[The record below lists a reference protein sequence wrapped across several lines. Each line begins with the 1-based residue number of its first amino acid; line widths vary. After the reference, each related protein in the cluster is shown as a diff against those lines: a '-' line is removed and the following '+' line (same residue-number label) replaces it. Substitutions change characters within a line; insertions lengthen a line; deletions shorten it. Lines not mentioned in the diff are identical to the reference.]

1 MLTEQDKEKEKE
13 WSLSIWETFDK
24 LINDIKMFIAQHS
37 PKVNIEDL
45 NSKENNLSSGVRL
58 EKLRFQIFQGDVR
71 KYPRFKA
78 EFEKHVKSLC
88 SSNQV
93 AFVLKS
99 YLSEEIKEEVDN
111 LGDTVKEIWSR
122 LDKKYGDQG
131 KLVDAIMSEVKF
143 MPACEDGDERAIL
156 NMINL
161 IERAHRDLVL
171 LGLESEISN
180 STIVSV
186 IEQRMPREIK
196 REWIKVV
203 TGEERDK
210 ISKNKFPSL
219 LKLLLQF
226 RERIK
231 YDLSDIRGSIYEGRT
246 VHHGEGRLK
255 GHNIDKPVE
264 SKKQK
269 CWIHLSN
276 GDHPI
281 WCCRVF
287 ENKSPSEK
295 VDPVKKN
302 NACFACLEIGHVAKN
317 CKCNFRCKHD
327 SCGLE
332 HHQLL
337 HEAHASGIVFHSS
350 SAREKPAKADSTI
363 LQLQKIK
370 GGNNFSQWK
379 DLNVLWDC
387 GSTLLFIT
395 FKQAKK
401 L

>member
-1 MLTEQDKEKEKE
+1 MTR
-13 WSLSIWETFDK
+13 IWF
-24 LINDIKMFIAQHS
+24 
-37 PKVNIEDL
+37 
-45 NSKENNLSSGVRL
+45 
-58 EKLRFQIFQGDVR
+58 
-71 KYPRFKA
+71 
-78 EFEKHVKSLC
+78 HV
-88 SSNQV
+88 
-93 AFVLKS
+93 
-99 YLSEEIKEEVDN
+99 EVGN
-111 LGDTVKEIWSR
+111 LGDNVKEMWNH

-131 KLVDAIMSEVKF
+131 RLVDAIMSEVKC
-143 MPACEDGDERAIL
+143 MPTCEGGDERAIL

-171 LGLESEISN
+171 LGLKSEISN
-180 STIVSV
+180 STIASV

-196 REWIKVV
+196 KEWIKVV

-210 ISKNKFPSL
+210 VSKNKFPFL

-231 YDLSDIRGSIYEGRT
+231 YELSDIRGSIYEGGT
-246 VHHGEGRLK
+246 GHHGEGRLK

-264 SKKQK
+264 NKKQK
-269 CWIHLSN
+269 CWIHMSN

-287 ENKSPSEK
+287 ENKSPSKK
-295 VDPVKKN
+295 VDLVRKN

-317 CKCNFRCKHD
+317 CKHNFRCKHD
-327 SCGLE
+327 NCGLE

-337 HEAHASGIVFHSS
+337 REAHASGIVFHSS
-350 SAREKPAKADSTI
+350 SVKEKPAKADSMI

-379 DLNVLWDC
+379 DLNVL
-387 GSTLLFIT
+387 
-395 FKQAKK
+395 
-401 L
+401 

>member
-1 MLTEQDKEKEKE
+1 M
-13 WSLSIWETFDK
+13 
-24 LINDIKMFIAQHS
+24 
-37 PKVNIEDL
+37 
-45 NSKENNLSSGVRL
+45 
-58 EKLRFQIFQGDVR
+58 
-71 KYPRFKA
+71 
-78 EFEKHVKSLC
+78 
-88 SSNQV
+88 
-93 AFVLKS
+93 
-99 YLSEEIKEEVDN
+99 
-111 LGDTVKEIWSR
+111 
-122 LDKKYGDQG
+122 
-131 KLVDAIMSEVKF
+131 DAIISEVKC
-143 MPACEDGDERAIL
+143 MPTCQDGDERAIL

-161 IERAHRDLVL
+161 IERAHIDLVL

-186 IEQRMPREIK
+186 IEQRMPQEIK
-196 REWIKVV
+196 KEWIKVA

-210 ISKNKFPSL
+210 ISKNKFSSL

-226 RERIK
+226 RERIE
-231 YDLSDIRGSIYEGRT
+231 YELSDIRGNIYEGGM

-255 GHNIDKPVE
+255 GSNIDKPVG

-269 CWIHLSN
+269 FWIHLSN

-281 WCCRVF
+281 WRCRVF

-295 VDPVKKN
+295 VDLVRKN

-317 CKCNFRCKHD
+317 CKRNFRCKHD
-327 SCGLE
+327 NCGLE

-370 GGNNFSQWK
+370 EGNNFSQWK

-387 GSTLLFIT
+387 SSTLSFIT

-401 L
+401 LRLHGKRVRLQIVKIGGETRELDSYCYQPYYYFRTSCTDEW